1 MTRQTKRLTDTG
13 TDESEERTF
22 AGRVYGNPTQS
33 LQQEIDR
40 NTVDANTIRENSAL
54 PPEQESELIQDGQS
68 GNIGT
73 GDAIA
78 RGIKDADR
86 TRPTDIDPK
95 EPHNAAEYVSS
106 PLKPHSNTN
115 RR

>member
-1 MTRQTKRLTDTG
+1 MTRQTKRLTDTE
-13 TDESEERTF
+13 TNESEERTF

-40 NTVDANTIRENSAL
+40 NTVDADTARENSAL
-54 PPEQESELIQDGQS
+54 PPKQESELIQDGQS

-78 RGIKDADR
+78 HGIKDADR